1 VHACTVLPIPCC
13 LFYTR
18 VPHLHAQMSALM
30 GRTDSTIRSMCKTNN
45 WSIISDINPVILA
58 RLKNCGAVMRGAK
71 SAGLIKMQDVVQMT
85 RGLAST
91 GESLEW
97 HYKHS
102 KQAPSGLRFSPMMPA
117 LSPLHSTLPRAGRD
131 AGRDQQSAEETTA
144 PMTISPTPHFNYPP
158 GFPSLG
164 ATALPDVPALD
175 ADDDDDDGAPPP
187 WATRANVVRRTDC
200 ETNDWE

>member
-1 VHACTVLPIPCC
+1 MHGCCLVLPPS
-13 LFYTR
+13 YTCSSI
-18 VPHLHAQMSALM
+18 HAQMSALM

-45 WSIISDINPVILA
+45 WSIISDINPIILA

-91 GESLEW
+91 GESIGW

-117 LSPLHSTLPRAGRD
+117 LSPLHATLPRAGRD
-131 AGRDQQSAEETTA
+131 QQSTEETTTTK
-144 PMTISPTPHFNYPP
+144 TISPTPRFNYPVLTSTAAP

-175 ADDDDDDGAPPP
+175 DDDDDRAPPP
-187 WATRANVVRRTDC
+187 WASRANVVRRTDC
-200 ETNDWE
+200 YNWE